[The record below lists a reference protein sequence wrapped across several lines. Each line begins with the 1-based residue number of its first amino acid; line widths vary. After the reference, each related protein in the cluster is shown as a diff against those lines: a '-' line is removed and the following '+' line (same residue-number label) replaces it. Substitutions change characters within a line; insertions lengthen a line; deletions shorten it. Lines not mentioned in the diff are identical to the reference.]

1 MHELAH
7 LEVKNFNE
15 QFIAI
20 MDRHMPNWREIRKK
34 LNDQIL
40 DYMNP
45 LEVGE

>member
-7 LEVKNFNE
+7 LEVKNHNE